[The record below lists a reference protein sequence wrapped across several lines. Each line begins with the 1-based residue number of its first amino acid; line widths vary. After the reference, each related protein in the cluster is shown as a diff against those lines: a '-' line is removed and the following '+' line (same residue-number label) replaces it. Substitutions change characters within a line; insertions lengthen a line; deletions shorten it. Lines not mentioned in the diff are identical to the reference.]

1 MNHYLKIIVTYG
13 YNDVDTKT
21 LLDRNGIFRIAMPGV
36 AFFQRLIGWIPK
48 KTWSCYCM
56 SKCGGR
62 MCWIRTNCFVHSCTR
77 LLMI

>member
-36 AFFQRLIGWIPK
+36 AFFQRLIGRIPK
-48 KTWSCYCM
+48 KT
-56 SKCGGR
+56 
-62 MCWIRTNCFVHSCTR
+62 
-77 LLMI
+77 